1 MADRSLAEQLRLTA
15 ETVEANL
22 GHGDVVTAPRPID
35 HTAAFRSRR
44 AAVAAGEELTA
55 AGYRVD
61 GLYRRLLTVWLEFS
75 AMTAVDHATAA
86 AFTREVV
93 GVVERHG
100 GRYDGWGGFLVPP
113 GETGSGDEATSSTS

>member
-1 MADRSLAEQLRLTA
+1 VAEASLEEQLQLTA
-15 ETVEANL
+15 QTVEANL

-35 HTAAFRSRR
+35 HLAGFRSRR
-44 AAVAAGEELTA
+44 SAAAAGAELTA

-75 AMTAVDHATAA
+75 AMTAVDHETAA

-93 GVVERHG
+93 AVVGRHG
-100 GRYDGWGGFLVPP
+100 GCYDGWGGFLVPP
-113 GETGSGDEATSSTS
+113 DDEGTSSTS

>member
-1 MADRSLAEQLRLTA
+1 MADRSLADQLRLTA
-15 ETVEANL
+15 ETVETNL
-22 GHGDVVTAPRPID
+22 GHGDQVRSPRPID

-44 AAVAAGEELTA
+44 AAVAAGDELTA

-75 AMTAVDHATAA
+75 AMTAVDHDTAA

-93 GVVERHG
+93 GVVGRHG
-100 GRYDGWGGFLVPP
+100 GRYDGWGGFLVRP
-113 GETGSGDEATSSTS
+113 EDTSSTS

>member
-1 MADRSLAEQLRLTA
+1 MAEPSLADQLRLTA

-22 GHGDVVTAPRPID
+22 GHGDQVHAPRPID
-35 HTAAFRSRR
+35 HTAAFRTRR

-61 GLYRRLLTVWLEFS
+61 GLFRRLLTVWLEFS
-75 AMTAVDHATAA
+75 AMTAVDHGTAA

-93 GVVERHG
+93 AIVQRHG

-113 GETGSGDEATSSTS
+113 DDPSGTATSSTS

>member
-1 MADRSLAEQLRLTA
+1 MRERSLPEQLRLTA

-22 GHGDVVTAPRPID
+22 GHGDQVHASRPID
-35 HTAAFRSRR
+35 HTAAFRTRE
-44 AAVAAGEELTA
+44 AAVTAGQELSD

-75 AMTAVDHATAA
+75 AMTAVDHDTAA
-86 AFTREVV
+86 DFTRTVV
-93 GVVERHG
+93 GIVERHG

-113 GETGSGDEATSSTS
+113 EDPATSSTS

>member
-1 MADRSLAEQLRLTA
+1 MGERSLTGQLRLTA

-22 GHGDVVTAPRPID
+22 GHGDQVTAPRPID
-35 HTAAFRSRR
+35 HTAAFRTRR
-44 AAVAAGEELTA
+44 AAVAAGQELTA

-93 GVVERHG
+93 GTVERHG

-113 GETGSGDEATSSTS
+113 DDPATSSTS

>member
-1 MADRSLAEQLRLTA
+1 MRSDLGSQLRRTT

-22 GHGDVVTAPRPID
+22 GHGDQVHAPRPID
-35 HTAAFRSRR
+35 HLAAFRSRS
-44 AAVAAGEELTA
+44 AATAAGEELTA

-61 GLYRRLLTVWLEFS
+61 GLYRRLFTVWLEFS
-75 AMTAVDHATAA
+75 AMTAVDHGTAA

-93 GVVERHG
+93 GIVDRHG

-113 GETGSGDEATSSTS
+113 GGAEGTSSTS

>member
-1 MADRSLAEQLRLTA
+1 MQQDLDSQLRRTA

-22 GHGDVVTAPRPID
+22 GHGDQVRSPRPID
-35 HTAAFRSRR
+35 HLAGFRSRS
-44 AAVAAGEELTA
+44 AATAAGEELTA

-75 AMTAVDHATAA
+75 AMTPVDHATAA
-86 AFTREVV
+86 AFTREIVAVV
-93 GVVERHG
+93 GRHG

-113 GETGSGDEATSSTS
+113 HEPGGAATSSTS

>member
-1 MADRSLAEQLRLTA
+1 MALGVQLVEQRLGLGDRVHQL
-15 ETVEANL
+15 
-22 GHGDVVTAPRPID
+22 RPID
-35 HTAAFRSRR
+35 HLAGFRSRR
-44 AAVAAGEELTA
+44 AATAAGEELVA

-93 GVVERHG
+93 GIVNRHG
-100 GRYDGWGGFLVPP
+100 GTYDGWGGFLVAAPA
-113 GETGSGDEATSSTS
+113 EDDADRTD

>member
-1 MADRSLAEQLRLTA
+1 VAEHSLPEQLRLTA
-15 ETVEANL
+15 EVVEANL

-35 HTAAFRSRR
+35 HLAGFRSRS

-61 GLYRRLLTVWLEFS
+61 GLYRRRLTVWLEFS

-93 GVVERHG
+93 GIVQRHG
-100 GRYDGWGGFLVPP
+100 GRYDGWGGFLVPAD
-113 GETGSGDEATSSTS
+113 SGDEDTSPTT

>member
-1 MADRSLAEQLRLTA
+1 VADRSLPEQLRLTA

-22 GHGDVVTAPRPID
+22 GHGDRVSAPRPID
-35 HTAAFRSRR
+35 HTAAFRTRR

-61 GLYRRLLTVWLEFS
+61 GLYRRLATVWLEFS
-75 AMTAVDHATAA
+75 AMTAVDHATAD

-93 GVVERHG
+93 AVVGRHG

-113 GETGSGDEATSSTS
+113 EDTSSTS

>member
-1 MADRSLAEQLRLTA
+1 VREVPLAEQLRLTA

-22 GHGDVVTAPRPID
+22 GHGDQVGAPRPID

-44 AAVAAGEELTA
+44 AAVAAGEELTR

-61 GLYRRLLTVWLEFS
+61 GVYRRLATVWLEFS

-93 GVVERHG
+93 GIVERHG

-113 GETGSGDEATSSTS
+113 EDTSSTS